1 MYRVYC
7 ISFLTLAFMNISSG
21 FRLVNKH
28 WPPQY
33 LKYASNGSL
42 PWQESCA
49 QCSTHICEILMI
61 KPRSDA
67 WTCTRIQWYYYWS
80 KNIFQTVTAFFWK
93 GQFLLFIVRR
103 KSRFLILTLKKALW
117 HWTQSKNIEF
127 NLISTSAHL
136 YTLRYGRLLL
146 LAKAFRALG
155 DQLKPLS
162 IVLWPILRVLHN
174 RILRL

>member
-42 PWQESCA
+42 PRQESCA

-117 HWTQSKNIEF
+117 HWTQSKNKNSIWFLHLPICTHCVMVGFCFLPKLSEHSVT
-127 NLISTSAHL
+127 NLNL
-136 YTLRYGRLLL
+136 C
-146 LAKAFRALG
+146 
-155 DQLKPLS
+155 Q
-162 IVLWPILRVLHN
+162 
-174 RILRL
+174 